1 MSFESSIKSLDLT
14 GSNFPP
20 PLSFAHES
28 LDEPWNDPVQIHAYE
43 AKINTALEALGD
55 GERLRIVKDVF
66 EEIAPD
72 IEADKNLAA
81 LIHRYKQNFINRNRE
96 HAAFFGGNLLGVNVV
111 RFVDADR
118 DNWFDQIIQAD
129 EEILREHLHA
139 LPGINPEWH
148 VSSNVMNLSC
158 AYLAHRFFHSALPAN
173 AKRQAMF
180 DVFSILQFKFVSSIM
195 YRFFPYPADKQV
207 AEATYAALNM
217 KFILKEKG
225 SWLGLLNHRC
235 EEILSRSSPHYNAI
249 SSMNSDKEVVDM
261 LNAIHG
267 ALKGYIKNMREVMER
282 IRLTGGKVNSVS
294 SVAGVNGEEVLK
306 DKTRGPVVFVN
317 YLKSIFSD
325 KNSFIREELLMV
337 ITKIMPSAKYGHLRA
352 ALEHMSDNYF
362 KKDHQKIERILNL
375 AMIHAYAYL
384 SDNRISLRSNVD
396 LSSMLIRLKGAYTSS
411 RSTDPDLLELR
422 SLVEEIIRPAVDSRT
437 EAVVAS
443 VRTGCLLYIVSRAYT
458 MNYYSTNR

>member
-1 MSFESSIKSLDLT
+1 MKPFDPGTLFRNINLEAEAWEDPKQVQAY
-14 GSNFPP
+14 
-20 PLSFAHES
+20 LSRLSAA
-28 LDEPWNDPVQIHAYE
+28 Q
-43 AKINTALEALGD
+43 EALGD
-55 GERLRIVKDVF
+55 GEKLRTAKDVF
-66 EEIAPD
+66 ETEVKD
-72 IEADKNLAA
+72 LEADKRLAEK
-81 LIHRYKQNFINRNRE
+81 IHRYKQNFINRNKE

-118 DNWFDQIIQAD
+118 DNWFDNIIAAD
-129 EEILREHLHA
+129 EELLREQLHE

-158 AYLAHRFFHSALPAN
+158 AYLAHRFFHSALPA
-173 AKRQAMF
+173 AQKREAMF
-180 DVFSILQFKFVSSIM
+180 NVFSILQFKFVSSIL

-249 SSMNSDKEVVDM
+249 AYMDSDKEVVDM

-282 IRLTGGKVNSVS
+282 IRLTGGKVSSVS

-306 DKTRGPVVFVN
+306 DKTRGPAVYTN
-317 YLKSIFSD
+317 YLKSVLSD
-325 KNSFIREELLMV
+325 KNSFIREELLLV
-337 ITKIMPSAKYGHLRA
+337 ITKIMPSAKYQHLRSS
-352 ALEHMSDNYF
+352 LEHMSDNYF
-362 KKDHQKIERILNL
+362 KKDHHKIEKIINL
-375 AMIHAYAYL
+375 SMVHAFAYL
-384 SDNRISLRSNVD
+384 SDNRISLRSNID
-396 LSSMLIRLKGAYTSS
+396 LSSMLLRLKGAYTSS

-422 SLVEEIIRPAVDSRT
+422 NLVEEIIRPAVDSRT

-443 VRTGCLLYIVSRAYT
+443 VRTGVLMYMVSRAYT
-458 MNYYSTNR
+458 MQYYSNQR